1 MNMKKYGLYTAL
13 AASMAFASHAQ
24 ATFIIDD
31 FSDPIAG
38 GNSAQDLTTG
48 DGGVG
53 DTFDSLTVL
62 GGERDLFVELLD
74 EGFDPASGVRMA
86 VAGSTLTYETGSGG
100 IGRGKLQYD
109 GDDNDADNLDTTG
122 LGSVN
127 LLQSGNAF
135 LLDVLEADLGFSFS
149 IGVWSNGGAN
159 SFVKEF
165 DGSGTEVPITRSFAF
180 SDFTGVDFTSVSAIE
195 VIINTKGEEGKTSI
209 DFTIDAIKVPEP
221 ATMAMFGLGLM
232 GLGYTR
238 RRKAKIEM
246 NKA

>member
-1 MNMKKYGLYTAL
+1 
-13 AASMAFASHAQ
+13 MAFASQAQ

-100 IGRGKLQYD
+100 IGQGKLQYD
-109 GDDNDADNLDTTG
+109 GDDNDADNLDTAG
-122 LGSVN
+122 LGSVD

-165 DGSGTEVPITRSFAF
+165 NGSGTLVPITRSFAF
-180 SDFTGVDFTSVSAIE
+180 SEFTGVDFTSVSAIE
-195 VIINTKGEEGKTSI
+195 VIINTKGLAGKTSI

>member
-1 MNMKKYGLYTAL
+1 M
-13 AASMAFASHAQ
+13 
-24 ATFIIDD
+24 D
-31 FSDPIAG
+31 
-38 GNSAQDLTTG
+38 
-48 DGGVG
+48 
-53 DTFDSLTVL
+53 
-62 GGERDLFVELLD
+62 
-74 EGFDPASGVRMA
+74 
-86 VAGSTLTYETGSGG
+86 
-100 IGRGKLQYD
+100 
-109 GDDNDADNLDTTG
+109 
-122 LGSVN
+122 

-165 DGSGTEVPITRSFAF
+165 NGSGTLVPITRSFAF
-180 SDFTGVDFTSVSAIE
+180 SEFTGVDFTSVSAIE
-195 VIINTKGEEGKTSI
+195 VIINTKGLAGKTSI